1 MTRIVTTLTVS
12 LIALSWER
20 LRRVVRG
27 ERAAGRLLVDDE
39 LNLARLQLPHGW
51 RPAIDLN
58 EGAVLQAIDP
68 IYGRHVIVIS
78 EALDDYAPG
87 VTVHDH
93 ARVTVDLLIRGIRVT
108 RIGTPQHRVIRG
120 LDAVQYEIEG
130 LHDSTWVKYLHTTI
144 NGRRAFHQVIAW
156 SAHSRYDRQTFDAL
170 LEGFDEL
177 PGPDP
182 VRRSPPDPPA
192 ATDARSPFASCR
204 VH

>member
-1 MTRIVTTLTVS
+1 M
-12 LIALSWER
+12 
-20 LRRVVRG
+20 
-27 ERAAGRLLVDDE
+27 DDE
-39 LNLARLQLPHGW
+39 LGLASLQLPRGW
-51 RPAIDLN
+51 RAARDLN

-68 IYGRHVIVIS
+68 LYGRHVIVIS

-108 RIGTPQHRVIRG
+108 RISAPQHRVLRG
-120 LDAVQYEIEG
+120 HDAVQYEIEG
-130 LHDSTWVKYLHTTI
+130 LHDNTWVKYLHTTV
-144 NGRRAFHQVIAW
+144 NGRRAFHQVISW
-156 SAHSRYDRQTFDAL
+156 SAQSRYDRATFEAL

-182 VRRSPPDPPA
+182 IRRHPPEPS
-192 ATDARSPFASCR
+192 TDARSPFAACR